1 MSCSILLDI
10 ADACWKYVGGYNG
23 YCESPDGTNLMDKWK
38 MAPQL
43 GQQNHARNEAGRNA
57 AKEYCNSRPDCL
69 GFGTHY
75 SVDRYYIVSDTVKSL
90 KCHNVAGNNCGT
102 GTPTS
107 GCYVKFRCTSSTPY
121 DPSGTDQLFSQPMR
135 QVFSL
140 FSLPFIIVNIPRYTS
155 K

>member
-1 MSCSILLDI
+1 MRVSYSEWLDI
-10 ADACWKYVGGYNG
+10 TDACWKYVGGYNG

-38 MAPQL
+38 MASQL

-102 GTPTS
+102 GTPTN
-107 GCYVKFRCTSSTPY
+107 GCYVKFRCTSNTPY
-121 DPSGTDQLFSQPMR
+121 DPSGSDQ
-135 QVFSL
+135 
-140 FSLPFIIVNIPRYTS
+140 
-155 K
+155 